1 MEEIGDI
8 PDLAPVG
15 DMSMQPVAQK
25 SSPLAVITLVASI
38 AAIAILGIVTYQ
50 LFSQSVGP
58 VTGPNEFA
66 FIQG

>member
-1 MEEIGDI
+1 
-8 PDLAPVG
+8 
-15 DMSMQPVAQK
+15 MSMQPVAQK